1 MNLPTPLLRLSSP
14 VTTRVTKWRDER
26 LGEAKHDDRVAAIL
40 GLALGACFLV
50 CFITGL
56 LSHLIQHPTSWFR
69 WTARPAGLYRFTQG
83 LHVVT
88 GVASIPLLFAK
99 LWSVFPRLFK
109 WPLFRDPLE
118 LLERLSL
125 LPLVGGAIF
134 MVVTGVANIELWYPW
149 VFFFPAGHFA
159 VAIVTMGALLIHIA
173 AKITVT
179 RRVVKRVPLDVVPV
193 GAGPVE
199 AAVVEAGP
207 VEAAGVGNG
216 RRQFIAVAVA
226 SSAALALVTV
236 GQTVSPLKNL
246 ALLAPRHPDIG
257 VQGFPVNKTAV
268 EAGVTE
274 TSNDP
279 NFRLTVEQ
287 NGIVLRSFSIDEI
300 RSMNSRTATLPIA
313 CVEGWSANR
322 VWRGISMRSLVELA
336 GGKDV
341 VQVSVESLQRGG
353 RYRRSIIDENEYTDV
368 DTLLAFMVD
377 DQMLAPD
384 HGYPLRLIA
393 PNRPGVLQTKWVGKL
408 VIS

>member
-1 MNLPTPLLRLSSP
+1 MNLPSPLLRLSSP
-14 VTTRVTKWRDER
+14 VTTRVSKWRDER
-26 LGEAKHDDRVAAIL
+26 LAEAKHDDRVAAIL
-40 GLALGACFLV
+40 GLALGGCFLI

-56 LSHLIQHPTSWFR
+56 LSHLIQHPTSWFH

-83 LHVVT
+83 LHVIT

-99 LWSVFPRLFK
+99 LWSVFPRLFT
-109 WPLFRDPLE
+109 WPLFKDPLE

-159 VAIVTMGALLIHIA
+159 VAIVTMGALLIHIF
-173 AKITVT
+173 AKITIT
-179 RRVVKRVPLDVVPV
+179 RRVLKPMPVDVVPV
-193 GAGPVE
+193 DVVPVDVVPVDVVPVTVGAI
-199 AAVVEAGP
+199 
-207 VEAAGVGNG
+207 GNG
-216 RRQFIAVAVA
+216 RRQFIAVTVA
-226 SSAALALVTV
+226 SSAALVAVTV

-274 TSNDP
+274 SANDP
-279 NFRLTVEQ
+279 NFRLTVEH

-300 RSMNSRTATLPIA
+300 RSMDSRTATLPIA

-322 VWRGISMRSLVELA
+322 VWRGIPMRILVERA
-336 GGKDV
+336 GAKDV

-377 DQMLAPD
+377 GQLLAPD